1 MDDFSPNR
9 ERRPIAEVT
18 DLNRFLSKIYG
29 YMTLAVAV
37 SALSA
42 YLTMTVFARP
52 MMSFM
57 IQHRW
62 GMWLLILL
70 PIALTLV
77 INFRA
82 TRNPVAS
89 FILLMITAIIYGV
102 TFAFIA
108 GTYTGEDIA
117 SAFVASAAVFITM
130 AIIGTVTKKDLSRFG
145 AYASAA
151 LIGLIVAMIVN
162 LFLHNSTIDYV
173 LSFIAVIIFT
183 VLTAWD
189 AQRMKNIYLQFGNE
203 VSTNGLAVL
212 GALQLYLD
220 FVNLFLQFLEI
231 FGISNDND

>member
-1 MDDFSPNR
+1 MDDFSPNG
-9 ERRPIAEVT
+9 ERRSIAEVT

-89 FILLMITAIIYGV
+89 FILLMLTAIVYGV

>member
-1 MDDFSPNR
+1 MDDFSPR
-9 ERRPIAEVT
+9 EERQPVAEIT

-29 YMTLAVAV
+29 YMTLAVVV

-70 PIALTLV
+70 PVALTLV

-89 FILLMITAIIYGV
+89 FVLLMLTAIIYGV

-108 GTYTGEDIA
+108 GTYTGDDIA
-117 SAFVASAAVFITM
+117 CAFVASAAVFVTM

-151 LIGLIVAMIVN
+151 VIGLVIAMLIN
-162 LFLHNSTIDYV
+162 LFLHNPTIDYV
-173 LSFIAVIIFT
+173 LSIIAVIIFT

-189 AQRMKNIYLQFGNE
+189 AQRMKNIYLQYGDAGSE
-203 VSTNGLAVL
+203 NGLAVL

-231 FGISNDND
+231 FGVNDNDD